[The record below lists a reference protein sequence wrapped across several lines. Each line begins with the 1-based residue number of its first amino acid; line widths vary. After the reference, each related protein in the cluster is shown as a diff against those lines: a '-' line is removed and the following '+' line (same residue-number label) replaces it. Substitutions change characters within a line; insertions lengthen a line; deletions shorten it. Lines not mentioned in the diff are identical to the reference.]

1 MNRTET
7 KLGFEQKLEMLEAL
21 VSKMSEGGLSLEEL
35 LREYEQGVKL
45 AQELNIDLEQAQT
58 KLLTL
63 QGGVLKPVENPDEI

>member
-21 VSKMSEGGLSLEEL
+21 VNKMSEGGLSLEEL
-35 LREYEQGVKL
+35 LREYELGVKL
-45 AQELNIDLEQAQT
+45 AQELNIDLEQAQA

-63 QGGVLKPVENPDEI
+63 QGGVLKPMENPDEI